1 MRQENQSLYQKG
13 DQSQSNLLKYQS
25 FIDPDKQSMLMNY
38 GLDSF
43 KNSIWENFLGSQVQ
57 VSSVVDLD
65 GTSKVQNQNIDKM
78 GPIQL
83 RIDEGKLYQAW
94 ESFRKSEI
102 DGFKGEKEGQKKILE
117 TWICRPPNILMFQL
131 NRVNYDIKN
140 QKLVKDN
147 SKFEFDNIIYLD
159 LFLNQNRDR
168 AQNH

>member
-13 DQSQSNLLKYQS
+13 DQSRSNLLKYQS

-78 GPIQL
+78 GPI
-83 RIDEGKLYQAW
+83 
-94 ESFRKSEI
+94 
-102 DGFKGEKEGQKKILE
+102 
-117 TWICRPPNILMFQL
+117 
-131 NRVNYDIKN
+131 
-140 QKLVKDN
+140 
-147 SKFEFDNIIYLD
+147 
-159 LFLNQNRDR
+159 
-168 AQNH
+168 